1 MIKSLYSDRCPVGLR
16 ITDMEPHDHRDLP
29 DHWNSGT
36 KAERGNRKIALCLD
50 DEIIEVYDN
59 AIEAAKEMM
68 VSKQSVYSLISS
80 KKANAEGYTLK
91 YLGDDEDA

>member
-29 DHWNSGT
+29 DYWGCARKRDRES
-36 KAERGNRKIALCLD
+36 RKIAICLD

-59 AIEAAKEMM
+59 ALEAAREMM
-68 VSKQSVYSLISS
+68 ISKQTVYTLISS
-80 KKANAEGYTLK
+80 KKKNAEGYTLK
-91 YLGDDEDA
+91 YLGDEDA

>member
-29 DHWNSGT
+29 DYWGSGRT
-36 KAERGNRKIALCLD
+36 RDRESRKIASCLD

-59 AIEAAKEMM
+59 ALEAAREMM
-68 VSKQSVYSLISS
+68 ISKQTVYTLISS
-80 KKANAEGYTLK
+80 KKKTKSGYTLK
-91 YLGDDEDA
+91 YLGDGDA